1 MAKTDKRTAKAEFS
15 VKLEVLKQLKTKTG
29 LYIPNADKEVKMG
42 GQHGD
47 GIGIIFSKIK
57 PQPEGANGTA
67 ANPYHYS
74 IAATDNAPDWARAA
88 IKGAK
93 PGIRNSFKPA
103 LRCALA
109 NTLLPSG
116 FTVRAAAD
124 GKYQLREN
132 GKTLSVHKQIS
143 GAIESA
149 FQAADEIN
157 SSPQSKM
164 DAKDKKLRKIDSDR
178 APVVDTDF
186 RPIDTSK
193 MSPRNFTAG
202 FARNFSMDN
211 TQKAEE
217 MHQEIACDLCN
228 ALRERKLRPLC
239 TQSIDVAAY
248 EGKLVFEIKS
258 ANEKNF
264 ENQARGGIIQILEYK
279 WQCESQKKISPQ
291 PVLVIA
297 SISSAK
303 REAYMKKFAESVGV
317 SVVWY
322 HCGRPLPERFDGLDE
337 LLD

>member
-1 MAKTDKRTAKAEFS
+1 MKEKNTRKKGIDLVRKELERRKFNVTRTPKRNSPGDLTVATEFTEKTVKIRACQDNEGGNGYSIDNNRERALEKAREVDFYVF
-15 VKLEVLKQLKTKTG
+15 VKLNGDKIVESFVWHRDDEDLIHNQGKWGLFPYRKKSETK
-29 LYIPNADKEVKMG
+29 DKWQKRKDEFGWK
-42 GQHGD
+42 
-47 GIGIIFSKIK
+47 
-57 PQPEGANGTA
+57 
-67 ANPYHYS
+67 
-74 IAATDNAPDWARAA
+74 
-88 IKGAK
+88 
-93 PGIRNSFKPA
+93 
-103 LRCALA
+103 L
-109 NTLLPSG
+109 
-116 FTVRAAAD
+116 
-124 GKYQLREN
+124 
-132 GKTLSVHKQIS
+132 
-143 GAIESA
+143 IESLM
-149 FQAADEIN
+149 AAGEMN

-164 DAKDKKLRKIDSDR
+164 DAKDKKLRKMDSDR
-178 APVVDTDF
+178 AAPVVDTDF
-186 RPIDTSK
+186 RRIDKSK

-228 ALRERKLRPLC
+228 ALRERKLHPLF

>member
-57 PQPEGANGTA
+57 PQPKGANGTA

-149 FQAADEIN
+149 FQAADEMN
-157 SSPQSKM
+157 SS
-164 DAKDKKLRKIDSDR
+164 
-178 APVVDTDF
+178 
-186 RPIDTSK
+186 
-193 MSPRNFTAG
+193 N
-202 FARNFSMDN
+202 N
-211 TQKAEE
+211 QKAAHAARAVDVQTRQQVEQSAIDKVKKHYCVRGFCVYSVE
-217 MHQEIACDLCN
+217 KDNCGWDLVANNKSGAKFLVEVKGHRGNSINCDLTPN
-228 ALRERKLRPLC
+228 EYAAAKKNQNYRLAVVTDALNEKRLH
-239 TQSIDVAAY
+239 IFAFD
-248 EGKLVFEIKS
+248 KS
-258 ANEKNF
+258 AGNWRCEYGGNFVVKNE
-264 ENQARGGIIQILEYK
+264 ERTGARI
-279 WQCESQKKISPQ
+279 
-291 PVLVIA
+291 
-297 SISSAK
+297 
-303 REAYMKKFAESVGV
+303 R
-317 SVVWY
+317 
-322 HCGRPLPERFDGLDE
+322 HE
-337 LLD
+337 L